1 MLTTRTTTTALAIV
15 ALTGSLALGAG
26 LAGLGGSAAVRAQ
39 PATTA
44 AMAPGPGLPA
54 HGPGGGNCWGPTV
67 GTPDAVQNRS
77 GAQA

>member
-26 LAGLGGSAAVRAQ
+26 LAGSAAALLSARSPRPRRRRPLVRVSRPMDQVVVIA
-39 PATTA
+39 
-44 AMAPGPGLPA
+44 GR
-54 HGPGGGNCWGPTV
+54 PTV